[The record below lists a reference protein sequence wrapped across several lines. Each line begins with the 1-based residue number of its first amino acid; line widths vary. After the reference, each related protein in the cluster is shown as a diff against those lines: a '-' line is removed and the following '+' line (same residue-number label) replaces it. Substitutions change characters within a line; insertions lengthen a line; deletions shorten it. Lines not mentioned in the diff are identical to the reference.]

1 MPKLVRGCLGLLC
14 VLSFAACAGKSD
26 SLGLVENEQTKTYA
40 EAFAPAR
47 EALRAG
53 RFDELVAKMNTN
65 PSSEDGQRM
74 SDEDAKERLIARN
87 SELAI
92 VERGLL
98 TLNSGDFERALL
110 FFDAAEQKMEQSEAE
125 GVLSS
130 FGSAVSKGAFSALF
144 GAEEVRDYAMR
155 GYEKVM
161 LLNYKALCYM
171 LLGDRK
177 AYNVTRKAID
187 KQQEEWEKFREMLA
201 ALEEEQTKQ
210 GGQMAS
216 VAGRVD
222 ADNRDAATR
231 KKAAM
236 VPNAYVN
243 PFGDYMNAM
252 LMEMDS
258 IADSSLR
265 DNARI
270 AYQKVLDNNKDC
282 SAARTALNQVRKGVP
297 RGRKLV
303 HVILADGFA
312 PERKEMSKGYQVD
325 QLKAVV
331 NYAEAMP
338 VPTQVAGARVSFGG
352 SSSRLASLS
361 KLESIILRD
370 DQDRL
375 PLRTSMIALALL
387 RSGAASA
394 FLGDFGVKIAS
405 SMQRPDTRSWLS
417 LPNQVVVARMYVPA
431 NTTKIRLDTLSGKGG
446 VLASATVPIAA
457 QGPTV
462 VYAVSYDSQLRAY
475 ANKHSWVK

>member
-1 MPKLVRGCLGLLC
+1 MPKFVRGCLGLLC
-14 VLSFAACAGKSD
+14 VLGLAACAGKSD
-26 SLGLVENEQTKTYA
+26 SLGLVEGEQTKTYA

-47 EALRAG
+47 DALRAG

-65 PSSEDGQRM
+65 PSNADGERL
-74 SDEDAKERLIARN
+74 SDEETKEKLIARN

-110 FFDAAEQKMEQSEAE
+110 FFDAAEQKMEQTEAE
-125 GVLSS
+125 NPFSS
-130 FGSAVSKGAFSALF
+130 FGSAVSKGAVSALF
-144 GAEEVRDYAMR
+144 GAEEVRDYVMR

-171 LLGDRK
+171 LLGDRR

-187 KQQEEWEKFREMLA
+187 KQQEEWEKFKEMLA
-201 ALEEEQTKQ
+201 ALEEEQAK
-210 GGQMAS
+210 GGQMAD
-216 VAGRVD
+216 VAGKVD
-222 ADNRDAATR
+222 ADDRDAATK

-243 PFGDYMNAM
+243 PFGDYMDAM

-258 IADSSLR
+258 LADSSLR
-265 DNARI
+265 DNVRI
-270 AYQKVLDNNKDC
+270 AYQKVVENNKDC
-282 SAARTALNQVRKGVP
+282 SVARTAASQARKGVP
-297 RGRKLV
+297 RGKKLV

-312 PERKEMSKGYQVD
+312 PERKEMTKGYQVD

-331 NYAEAMP
+331 NYAEAIP
-338 VPTQVAGARVSFGG
+338 VPTMVGGARVSFAG
-352 SSSRLASLS
+352 SSARLASLS
-361 KLESIILRD
+361 RMESIILRD

-375 PLRTSMIALALL
+375 PLRTGMIALALL

-394 FLGDFGVKIAS
+394 FLGDFGVKVAA

-417 LPNQVVVARMYVPA
+417 LPNQVIVARLYVPTG
-431 NTTKIRLDTLSGKGG
+431 TTQIKLDTLSAKGG
-446 VLASATVPIAA
+446 VLASTTVPIAK

-462 VYAVSYDSQLRAY
+462 VYAVSYDKQLRAY
-475 ANKHSWVK
+475 ANKHSWIK